1 MKAVCGNL
9 ISKSYSEQHSGLS
22 DWITLCLV
30 PTLGD
35 IGGVEDVPGD
45 RGLHKVIVHGGD
57 NPVADS
63 LQSVQVSLTPEPQIP
78 VRPTVADPLTAAH
91 RH

>member
-1 MKAVCGNL
+1 M
-9 ISKSYSEQHSGLS
+9 
-22 DWITLCLV
+22 

-45 RGLHKVIVHGGD
+45 SGLHKVIVHGGD
-57 NPVADS
+57 DSVADS

-78 VRPTVADPLTAAH
+78 VRPTVADPLRAAH